1 MMRRSFAAIACMTAL
16 LGFSPA
22 ALALTVVTDPKGQPE
37 SITAAPDG
45 GLILGS
51 STRPVIFRAAKGET
65 QAKVFIDLSSE
76 GNFSF
81 LGVLADPATNTLWA
95 CQIGPATPGA
105 IVPPSPLHGSAP
117 STLRSFDLATG
128 AKKISWKL
136 PGDNSNCND
145 FSIGPDH
152 ALYVS
157 DTFNSRIY
165 RVKPGG
171 TAAELFLENR
181 VLYGIDGLTF
191 LNGVLYANN
200 VFFNNLYRIPM
211 DASGKAGTPEQI
223 WTDRPIKGP
232 DGMRAANGK
241 LYLAENGNGRA
252 SMVTIT
258 GDQAHVVTVL
268 DGLTQPTAIEPAG
281 DILWVGDR
289 ARDNA
294 IAIPM
299 PR

>member
-1 MMRRSFAAIACMTAL
+1 MMRTVFAIFVCWAAL
-16 LGFSPA
+16 LGFSSA
-22 ALALTVVTDPKGQPE
+22 ALALTVVTEPKAGPE

-51 STRPVIFRAAKGET
+51 SSRPVIFRAAKGET
-65 QAKVFIDLSSE
+65 QAKVFIDLTSE
-76 GNFSF
+76 GNFGF

-95 CQIGPATPGA
+95 CQIGPAATPGA
-105 IVPPSPLHGSAP
+105 TIRP
-117 STLRSFDLATG
+117 STLRSFDLTTG

-145 FSIGPDH
+145 FSIGPDK
-152 ALYVS
+152 ALYFS
-157 DTFNSRIY
+157 DTMNSRIY
-165 RVKPGG
+165 RVKPGQ
-171 TAAELFLENR
+171 TAAELYLENR

-191 LNGVLYANN
+191 LNGVLYVNN

-211 DASGKAGTPEQI
+211 DAAGKAGAPEQI
-223 WTDRPIKGP
+223 WPDRPIKGP

-252 SMVTIT
+252 SLVTVT
-258 GDQAHVVTVL
+258 GDQAHVVTIL

-289 ARDNA
+289 AHDNA
-294 IAIPM
+294 TAIPM
-299 PR
+299 PK